1 MEKIRLL
8 DCTLRDG
15 GYINDWRF
23 GQRTIQNLLARLVD
37 AGCDLIEVGFLRNG
51 AYDPGRTVFRNVKEL
66 SRILPDNR
74 KKSRFVAMALH
85 NQYDISQLE
94 ENDGTLDAIRV
105 TFHDYDIDE
114 GLEFG
119 RKVMEKGYRLFVNPI
134 NIMGYRDAA
143 LLKLLKKVRQLSP
156 YGFSIVDTFGSMTRK
171 ELTRIYSLCENNLD
185 KKTVLGL
192 HLHENLALSFS
203 LAQDFLEMRETGRK
217 CVLDASLNGMGRV
230 PGNLCMELIMDY
242 MNKNCGKKYDINQVL
257 DAIQEHILPIRQ
269 QESWGYSTEYFLS
282 AKHNLHRNYAEYLQK
297 KGNLTSRDM
306 NQILKMIPEK
316 KKAAFDAETAEK
328 LYRKYENRKVDDG
341 GALSQL
347 AEEFGGRRAVVLA
360 PGKSLEEGW
369 KKVRSYI
376 RKEGAIP
383 VSANFYF
390 DEQEGGYAFFSNAR
404 RYEEY
409 KTSRKQRSNVILTS
423 NVSGEYG
430 FGDLVINYD
439 RLAYGEKSYSAN
451 CGILLLRLLGLLGV
465 KEVALAGFDGYE
477 EGKENYLAGYFGEV
491 YGACA
496 GDNRQIARWLTEIR
510 EQMKL
515 TFLTPSRYEEEM
527 R

>member
-1 MEKIRLL
+1 
-8 DCTLRDG
+8 
-15 GYINDWRF
+15 
-23 GQRTIQNLLARLVD
+23 
-37 AGCDLIEVGFLRNG
+37 
-51 AYDPGRTVFRNVKEL
+51 
-66 SRILPDNR
+66 
-74 KKSRFVAMALH
+74 
-85 NQYDISQLE
+85 
-94 ENDGTLDAIRV
+94 
-105 TFHDYDIDE
+105 
-114 GLEFG
+114 
-119 RKVMEKGYRLFVNPI
+119 
-134 NIMGYRDAA
+134 
-143 LLKLLKKVRQLSP
+143 
-156 YGFSIVDTFGSMTRK
+156 
-171 ELTRIYSLCENNLD
+171 
-185 KKTVLGL
+185 
-192 HLHENLALSFS
+192 
-203 LAQDFLEMRETGRK
+203 MRETGRK

-242 MNKNCGKKYDINQVL
+242 MNKNYGKKYDINQVL

-316 KKAAFDAETAEK
+316 KKVAFDAETAEK

>member
-23 GQRTIQNLLARLVD
+23 GRRTIQNLLTRLVD

-51 AYDPGRTVFRNVKEL
+51 VYDPDRTLFGNVKEL

-94 ENDGTLDAIRV
+94 DNDGTLDAIRV

-134 NIMGYRDAA
+134 NIMGYKDAA

-203 LAQDFLEMRETGRK
+203 LAQDFLKMREAGRK

-230 PGNLCMELIMDY
+230 PGNLCMELLMDY
-242 MNKNCGKKYDINQVL
+242 MNKNYGRKYEINQVL

-269 QESWGYSTEYFLS
+269 KESWGYSTEYFLS

-297 KGNLTSRDM
+297 KGTLTSRDM

-316 KKAAFDAETAEK
+316 KKAVFDEDTAEK
-328 LYRKYENRKVDDG
+328 LYRKYENRKVEDD

-347 AEEFGGRRAVVLA
+347 AEEFGGRRVVVLA
-360 PGKSLEEGW
+360 PGKSLESSW
-369 KKVRSYI
+369 KKVHSYI
-376 RKEGAIP
+376 RREGAIP

-423 NVSGEYG
+423 NVSSRYAA
-430 FGDLVINYD
+430 GDLVINYD

-451 CGILLLRLLGLLGV
+451 CGILLLRLLVLLGV
-465 KEVALAGFDGYE
+465 KEAALAGFDGYE
-477 EGKENYLAGYFGEV
+477 EGGENYLPGYFGEF
-491 YGACA
+491 YGASS
-496 GDNRQIARWLTEIR
+496 GDNHQIAGWLGEIR

-515 TFLTPSRYEEEM
+515 SFLTPSRYEEEI